1 MKPSLNN
8 EYQCH
13 KAQELISGY
22 LDNELTQ
29 QQRQML
35 RVHLESC
42 DNCQAIYQDLKAM
55 QESIGSLQY
64 PECEEE
70 KMDKILQEPVAKKIS
85 IVGWLLVTIPL
96 AILFIYHLITI
107 FTVGSF
113 SLFSI
118 KTIILLIEAGVL
130 LLFIS
135 VLRQRLI
142 ARKNDK
148 YRNVKL

>member
-1 MKPSLNN
+1 MQTSPKNL
-8 EYQCH
+8 CA
-13 KAQELISGY
+13 KTQELISGY

-29 QQRQML
+29 QQRQQL

-42 DNCQAIYQDLKAM
+42 DNCRTVYEDLKAM
-55 QESIGSLQY
+55 QASIGNLQY
-64 PECEEE
+64 PDCEEE
-70 KMDKILQEPVAKKIS
+70 KMEKILQEPVAKKIS
-85 IVGWLLVTIPL
+85 IVGWVLVTIPL
-96 AILFIYHLITI
+96 AILFVYHFITI

-118 KTIILLIEAGVL
+118 KTLVLLIEAGVL